1 MGFGKLVMVRSRN
14 PMGHNES
21 ATPEERLHPRM
32 PRYVYA
38 TRVAYAEEGYFSKR
52 K

>member
-1 MGFGKLVMVRSRN
+1 
-14 PMGHNES
+14 MGHNES
-21 ATPEERLHPRM
+21 ATPEKRLYPSYA

-38 TRVAYAEEGYFSKR
+38 TRVAYIEEGQFSKR